1 MKALRRLALTACTLV
16 VCSSLSTTVLAHHG
30 RSGYGSDDSIVT
42 IKGVVAE
49 VMWRNPHVFVVYD
62 VTGDSGDVV
71 RWMGEFSS
79 AQTMMSEGMSR
90 SAFKPGDEVLVT
102 TLPAAS
108 GTPHGLVIKIETV
121 DGSVS
126 VDLSARRG
134 GVRAP

>member
-1 MKALRRLALTACTLV
+1 MKTLRRVALTACTLA
-16 VCSSLSTTVLAHHG
+16 VCCMLSTAVLAHHG

-42 IKGVVAE
+42 KTGVVSE

-62 VTGDSGDVV
+62 VTDDGGDVV
-71 RWMGEFSS
+71 QWMGEFSS

-90 SAFKPGDEVLVT
+90 TAFKPGDEIRVT

-108 GTPHGLVIKIETV
+108 GIPHGLVIKIETV
-121 DGSVS
+121 DGRVS

>member
-1 MKALRRLALTACTLV
+1 MKISRRLAMTVPTLA
-16 VCSSLSTTVLAHHG
+16 VCCMLSSVVLAHHG

-42 IKGVVAE
+42 KKGVVAE

-62 VTGDSGDVV
+62 VTDESGSVV
-71 RWMGEFSS
+71 QWMGEFSS

-90 SAFKPGDEVLVT
+90 TAFKPGDEVLVT
-102 TLPAAS
+102 TLPAAA

-126 VDLSARRG
+126 VDLTARRG